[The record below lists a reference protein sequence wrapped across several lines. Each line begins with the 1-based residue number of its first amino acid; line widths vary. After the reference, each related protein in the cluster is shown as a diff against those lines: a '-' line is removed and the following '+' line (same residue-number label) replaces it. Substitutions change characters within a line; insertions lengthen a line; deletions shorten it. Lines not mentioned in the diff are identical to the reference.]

1 MVTITYQDASKQ
13 PIDLTGYTARLQIRA
28 KVSSTEF
35 ALELTEAS
43 GLTLGGP
50 AGTID
55 IALTPTQTESDLD
68 GLKSAVYDLE
78 LTSPAGIVTTISLPA
93 STVIDPPLPQHTSGR
108 PLMATIA
115 LIAIAVVAA
124 AVVVHIALALLL
136 LVAMIVVVVVVADR
150 RRRA

>member
-1 MVTITYQDASKQ
+1 MSCSTPTFDLCVKRGDSYMVTITYQDSSKQ

-55 IALTPTQTESDLD
+55 IALTPTQTETDLAE
-68 GLKSAVYDLE
+68 LKAGVYDLE
-78 LTSPAGIVTTISLPA
+78 LTSPAGIVTTIIGGSV
-93 STVIDPPLPQHTSGR
+93 T
-108 PLMATIA
+108 
-115 LIAIAVVAA
+115 
-124 AVVVHIALALLL
+124 LADQ
-136 LVAMIVVVVVVADR
+136 VTR
-150 RRRA
+150 

>member
-55 IALTPTQTESDLD
+55 IALTPTQTETDLAE
-68 GLKSAVYDLE
+68 LKAGVYDLE
-78 LTSPAGIVTTISLPA
+78 LTSPAGIVTTIIGGSV
-93 STVIDPPLPQHTSGR
+93 T
-108 PLMATIA
+108 
-115 LIAIAVVAA
+115 
-124 AVVVHIALALLL
+124 LADQ
-136 LVAMIVVVVVVADR
+136 VTR
-150 RRRA
+150 